1 MTQHYQKEIS
11 SLPDVYATA
20 LQFDIH
26 PVASMVE
33 SYFQYPLL
41 TVGSGGSFS
50 VANFVAELHQRN
62 TGYLSRASTP
72 LELVSGAI
80 PQSVATIC
88 FSAGGNNIDICNAFK
103 HAAREESGPV
113 GALVLSENTK
123 IHALQQKYTY
133 TDVVEACAPIFK
145 DGFLSVASLLASSI
159 LLTRA
164 YDEVLGSKI
173 TFPSKFSDLSHTC
186 LGSSVS
192 ESLLEKLKPILSR
205 RVTSVLYSS
214 IVRSTAIDLESR
226 FVEAALGS
234 LNVSDFRNFGHG
246 RHHWMSKHG
255 KETGVIAIFSDKDQI
270 LADRTIG
277 LLPDNVPVVRQKLQG
292 HSNLQSIAGLVFG
305 LYVSEVAGYLS
316 GIDPGKPGIPT
327 FGRKL
332 YRLGPCTKNCSIS
345 QMNQRVAI
353 KRKAPEALNDK
364 VQLEVWTNAY
374 QRAIEKIS
382 QAKFGGVVLDYD
394 GTISDQRDRYA
405 PLSMDISDALV
416 KLLEQEVVLGIA
428 TGRGASAGHAL
439 REKLPEHFWDSIII
453 GYYNGALVTSLA
465 NLDDSPIEPFSIP
478 EFVDALTSHPM
489 LGNAAIRSNEAQVS
503 IHLSSRM
510 KTSRAISVAH
520 SLLAE
525 YRISA
530 EICASDH
537 SIDLLFL
544 GASKTNV
551 VKAIQAKLPE
561 GIEILR
567 IGDKGLRPGNDA
579 DLLNSPFGL
588 SVNEVSDHHAHCWAF
603 APAGIKGVQATLF
616 YLSRLNAKHNERGLQ
631 LAIRRQVAGDAS

>member
-11 SLPDVYATA
+11 SLSDVYATA
-20 LQFDIH
+20 MQFDIH

-33 SYFQYPLL
+33 SSFQYPLL

-50 VANFVAELHQRN
+50 VANFAAELHQRN
-62 TGYLSRASTP
+62 TGLLSRASTP
-72 LELVSGAI
+72 LELVSGTI
-80 PQSVATIC
+80 PQSVAIMC
-88 FSAGGNNIDICNAFK
+88 FSAGGNNSDICTAFK
-103 HAAREESGPV
+103 HAALEESGRV
-113 GALVLSENTK
+113 AALVFSENTK
-123 IHALQQKYTY
+123 LHALQEKYTY
-133 TDVVEACAPIFK
+133 TDVVGASASIFR
-145 DGFLSVASLLASSI
+145 DGFLSVATLLASSI

-164 YDEVLGSKI
+164 YDEVLGSK
-173 TFPSKFSDLSHTC
+173 TPLPSEFREFSQTC
-186 LGSSVS
+186 LGISVS
-192 ESLLEKLKPILSR
+192 ESLLDQLKPILSR

-214 IVRSTAIDLESR
+214 MVRSTAIDLESR

-234 LNVSDFRNFGHG
+234 LHVSDFRNFGHG

-255 KETGVIAIFSDKDQI
+255 EETGVIAIFSDKDQM

-277 LLPDNVPVVRQKLQG
+277 LLPNNVPVVRQKLQG
-292 HSNLQSIAGLVFG
+292 HPNLQSIAGLVFG

-332 YRLGPCTKNCSIS
+332 YRLGPCTKNRSIS
-345 QMNQRVAI
+345 QLNQRATI

-382 QAKFGGVVLDYD
+382 QAKFGGVVFDYD

-405 PLSMDISDALV
+405 PLSIDIRDALV
-416 KLLEQEVVLGIA
+416 KLLEQEVLVGIA

-439 REKLPEHFWDSIII
+439 REKLPKHFWDSIVI

-465 NLDDSPIEPFSIP
+465 NMDDSPIGPFSIP
-478 EFVDALTSHPM
+478 EFADALKSHPL
-489 LGNAAIRSNEAQVS
+489 LGTAAIRSNEAQIS
-503 IHLSSRM
+503 IHLSSRV
-510 KTSRAISVAH
+510 KTSQAISVAH
-520 SLLAE
+520 SLLDE

-561 GIEILR
+561 ELEILR

-588 SVNEVSDHHAHCWAF
+588 SVNEVSNHHAHCWAL
-603 APAGIKGVQATLF
+603 APAGIKGIQATLF
-616 YLSRLNAKHNERGLQ
+616 YLSRLNAKDNDRGLQ
-631 LAIRRQVAGDAS
+631 LAIRRQEASDAS